1 MYNNAAQTAGDD
13 LFTFGANSMIS
24 LADATKMSGDRK
36 LASDGEKLQ
45 VGSMTAIRM
54 VGVLV
59 GEQKQRM
66 VKNISMPM

>member
-1 MYNNAAQTAGDD
+1 MKI
-13 LFTFGANSMIS
+13 LVS
-24 LADATKMSGDRK
+24 LSVTESLLLMAK
-36 LASDGEKLQ
+36 KLQ